1 MKKLLKE
8 ARLKINTIG
17 AKRRYQKLKIKNP
30 TIISNNCWAGIVS
43 QYLGVKYYT
52 PTIGLY
58 FYADEYIKF
67 LSNFNYYVK
76 LPIKVIETEK
86 SRHYEEMKNKK
97 HEKAIVGVLDDVEI
111 VFLHYKTKE
120 EVLEKWKRRVERINY
135 DCIIFKFCNQNSCTD
150 ELIKKFDE
158 LPLNNKI
165 CFSSKEYKDLKSV
178 IWIKEDNGKKEVERD
193 YYKSHKYLNI
203 IEYINNIYENG
214 GGNS

>member
-1 MKKLLKE
+1 MKKLLKK
-8 ARLKINTIG
+8 ARLKINVIG
-17 AKRRYQKLKIKNP
+17 SKKRYLKLKIKNP

-43 QYLGVKYYT
+43 QYLGIKYYT

-67 LSNFNYYVK
+67 ISNFNYYIK

-86 SRHYEEMKNKK
+86 SKHYEEMKKK
-97 HEKAIVGVLDDVEI
+97 EHEKAIVGVLDDVEI

-120 EVLEKWKRRVERINY
+120 EVVEKWKRRVERINY

-150 ELIKKFDE
+150 ELIKKFDD
-158 LPLNNKI
+158 LPLDNKI

-214 GGNS
+214 GKNS